1 MQERGNEKKPVNSR
15 LTAADILDRVLNG
28 GQSLTAALD
37 DGLQAIASTQ
47 DRAFIQA
54 LCYGVIRCYC
64 RLDFILRQLLHKPLK
79 DADVR
84 ALALIGLYQLGF
96 MRVKPHAAV
105 SETVAA
111 MAKKPGAKTLLNAVL
126 RNYLR
131 GREQLEA
138 QADADRTAAA
148 LHPAWL
154 IRRIEQDWPEQAA
167 DVLAANNR
175 HPPLTLRI
183 NVLHGSRDDYL
194 ARLAAQRVAAAPVS
208 ACDSAVALE
217 KPLPVE
223 QLPGFAQGDVSVQ
236 DCAAQ
241 LAASLLEAQAGQR
254 VLDICAAPGGK
265 TAHILETQPHI
276 KQLLAVDVDPE
287 RLRRVAENLQRLGL
301 RAQLLAG
308 DAAHPETWWDGR
320 AFQRILLDAPCSA
333 LGVIRRHPDIKLLRK
348 PDDIAQLAALQRTI
362 LDAAWPLLAPGGLL
376 LYATC
381 SILKQENESQI
392 AAFLARR
399 RDAVEVPIH
408 AAWGMER
415 THGRQILPGD
425 ADMDGFYY
433 ARLRKR

>member
-1 MQERGNEKKPVNSR
+1 VNSR
-15 LTAADILDRVLNG
+15 LTAAHILSCVLNG
-28 GQSLTAALD
+28 GQSLTAALNN
-37 DGLQAIASTQ
+37 GLQAVASPQ

-54 LCYGVIRCYC
+54 LCYGVVRYYF

-84 ALALIGLYQLGF
+84 ILALIGLYQLGF

-111 MAKKPGAKTLLNAVL
+111 MAKKPGAKALLNAVL

-131 GREQLEA
+131 ARENLEA
-138 QADADRTAAA
+138 QADADKTAAT
-148 LHPAWL
+148 LHPGWL

-167 DVLAANNR
+167 AVLTANNQ
-175 HPPLTLRI
+175 HPPLALRV
-183 NVLHGSRDDYL
+183 NALHGSRDQYL
-194 ARLAAQRVAAAPVS
+194 ARLAQHLIVARLS
-208 ACDSAVALE
+208 DICGSAVVLE
-217 KPLPVE
+217 KPQPVE

-241 LAASLLEAQAGQR
+241 LAAGLLDVQAAQR

-265 TAHILETQPHI
+265 TAHILESQPQL
-276 KQLLAVDVDPE
+276 KELLAIDVDPE
-287 RLRRVAENLQRLGL
+287 RLQRVAENLQRLGL
-301 RAQLLAG
+301 RAQLLAA
-308 DAAHPETWWDGR
+308 DAAHPETWWDGL

-348 PDDIAQLAALQRTI
+348 PDDIAQLEALQRAI
-362 LDAAWPLLAPGGLL
+362 LDAAWTLLAPGGLL

-381 SILKQENESQI
+381 SILKQENENQI
-392 AAFLARR
+392 AAFLARHQ
-399 RDAVEVPIH
+399 DAAAEPIH
-408 AAWGMER
+408 AAWGMAR
-415 THGRQILPGD
+415 AHGRQILPGD
-425 ADMDGFYY
+425 ADNMDGFYY